1 MPNIYN
7 QFTAS
12 TAAQQ
17 TISVADQMEGPFDL
31 RTGVDP
37 IDNAVHYDGTSAAS
51 LSSVGQVSAASDV
64 STGQVGVTDDYT
76 VVVGD
81 AVDEGHELQ
90 VDYQEA
96 GAVERPV

>member
-12 TAAQQ
+12 AAAQAE
-17 TISVADQMEGPFDL
+17 TDVSDQMEGPFDT
-31 RTGVDP
+31 REGVDP
-37 IDNAVHYDGTSAAS
+37 IVNAVHNDGTSAAS

-64 STGQVGVTDDYT
+64 SAGQVGITDSYT

-81 AVDEGHELQ
+81 AVDNGHELQ
-90 VDYQEA
+90 VDYESTSNT
-96 GAVERPV
+96 ERPV